1 MEYELKVN
9 EQDAQLILQALGEL
23 PLKATL
29 TTFLK
34 VNGQIIEAQKSKS
47 AATL

>member
-1 MEYELKVN
+1 MEYEIRIN

-34 VNGQIIEAQKSKS
+34 VNRQIIEAQKGKP
-47 AATL
+47 ATL

>member
-1 MEYELKVN
+1 MEYEIRIN

-29 TTFLK
+29 NTFLK
-34 VNGQIIEAQKSKS
+34 VNRQIVEAQKGKPT
-47 AATL
+47 ATL

>member
-23 PLKATL
+23 PLKVAL

-34 VNGQIIEAQKSKS
+34 VNGQIIEAQKGK
-47 AATL
+47 AAAL

>member
-1 MEYELKVN
+1 MEYEITIN

-29 TTFLK
+29 NTFLK
-34 VNGQIIEAQKSKS
+34 VNRQIIEAQKGNP